1 MIDLQTARLRLR
13 VPQLSDLEAWAALD
27 ADPIATRFIGGVETR
42 DGSRAGFDQVLRMWR
57 DQGASL
63 FSVLDASDGRWLGRV
78 GPWLPKGALGTE
90 IGWALAPSA
99 QGKGYATEAARAVID
114 WAFATLDW
122 SEVIHCITPGNTA
135 SVAVAERLGA
145 RWMRADIEV
154 DGSPV
159 DVFGQS
165 RQAWL
170 AQSNTGV

>member
-1 MIDLQTARLRLR
+1 MGRGRGSIRSCGCGEIRGPACSPCSTHPTGAG
-13 VPQLSDLEAWAALD
+13 W
-27 ADPIATRFIGGVETR
+27 
-42 DGSRAGFDQVLRMWR
+42 DGSGRGCRRAPR
-57 DQGASL
+57 
-63 FSVLDASDGRWLGRV
+63 
-78 GPWLPKGALGTE
+78 GTE

-145 RWMRADIEV
+145 RWMRADIEA